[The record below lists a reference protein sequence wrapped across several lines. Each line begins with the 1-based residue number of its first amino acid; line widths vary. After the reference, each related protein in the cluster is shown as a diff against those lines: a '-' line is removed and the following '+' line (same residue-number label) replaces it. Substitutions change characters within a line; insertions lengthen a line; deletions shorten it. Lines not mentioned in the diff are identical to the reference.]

1 MAKAVA
7 GYQRAAKQS
16 LPEATAKAFVAALKA
31 NRSDAELKK
40 IQRYFKT
47 EAGFI
52 GVRMGT
58 VFQLARAA
66 NAMTLTEIEKL
77 LESDIHEA
85 RAGALRI
92 MAEQAG
98 HRKATPAQV
107 KALADLYL
115 RRHDRIDN
123 WDLVDLGAWHVLGR
137 HVKTLPKRDVLYRL
151 AKSKNQWERR
161 SGVLATLAFLKSGG
175 TEDAFAL
182 AELLVKDKEDLVHK
196 AVGGVLRWAGQ
207 LDKARMNA
215 FLERHAATMPR
226 VMLRYALEK
235 FPAGEKAR
243 WMAKGKD

>member
-1 MAKAVA
+1 MARAA
-7 GYQRAAKQS
+7 AYQRAAKQS
-16 LPEATAKAFVAALKA
+16 LPEATAKALIAALKA
-31 NRSDAELKK
+31 NRSDTELKK
-40 IQRYFKT
+40 IQRYFRT

-66 NAMTLTEIEKL
+66 HAMSLKEIETL

-85 RAGALRI
+85 RAAAVRI
-92 MAEQAG
+92 MAEQAS
-98 HRKATPAQV
+98 HRKATAEQQE
-107 KALADLYL
+107 ALARLYL

-137 HVKTLPKRDVLYRL
+137 WVKTLPKRDVLYRL
-151 AKSKNQWERR
+151 ARSKNQWERR

-182 AELLVKDKEDLVHK
+182 SELLVSDKEDLVHK
-196 AVGGVLRWAGQ
+196 AVGGVLRSAGQ
-207 LDKARMNA
+207 IDRKGMTA

-235 FPAGEKAR
+235 FPAREKAR
-243 WMAKGKD
+243 WMAMGKA